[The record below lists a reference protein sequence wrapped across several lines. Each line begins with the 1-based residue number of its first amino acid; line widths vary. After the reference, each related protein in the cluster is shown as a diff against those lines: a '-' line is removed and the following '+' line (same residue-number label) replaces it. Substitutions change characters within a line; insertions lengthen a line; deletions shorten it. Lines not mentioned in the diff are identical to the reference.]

1 MKAITFNIKQE
12 FFSIDIKCLKE
23 IKPFND
29 LKNTYVPNAPAHL
42 RGLVNLRGSLVP
54 VLDLGVTLNINGAE
68 DKELNVIILSIN
80 DRTIGAL
87 VGPIGNILEIR
98 EGELESPP
106 SSTAGMES
114 KYVSGVKRFKDKLL
128 VHLEPER
135 LINVDQEW
143 ELN

>member
-1 MKAITFNIKQE
+1 MKALTFNIKQE

-29 LKNTYVPNAPAHL
+29 LKNTYVPNAPTQL

-54 VLDLGVTLNINGAE
+54 VLDLGVTLDINGAE
-68 DKELNVIILSIN
+68 DKELNVIILSIAG
-80 DRTIGAL
+80 RTIGVL
-87 VGPIGNILEIR
+87 VGPIGNILEIQ

-106 SSTAGMES
+106 SSTKGVDS
-114 KYVSGVKRFKDKLL
+114 KYVSGVKRFEDKLL

-135 LINVDQEW
+135 LININQTGEY
-143 ELN
+143 N